1 MTLVRIK
8 NLSKS
13 FFIEKKEVKA
23 LDNISLDLNTDEKTM
38 LIGPS
43 GCGKSSLLKTIAGLI
58 KPDQGHVGRI
68 KTSLVFQNPRLL
80 PWLNVYENI
89 EFSNKSS
96 NILNLIQKMG
106 LEGFEKA
113 YPSELSIGMKA
124 RVNLARGLNF
134 DHDYLLLDEPF
145 ASLDQISKE
154 KIEKEFSIGG
164 FLFVSHDLDEVIRL
178 GQRVLIMNKGR
189 IIADRLLYDFDQKSF
204 KDYFYEIIRRDK
216 WKRNYF

>member
-1 MTLVRIK
+1 MTFLKIK

-13 FFIEKKEVKA
+13 FFIGKKEVKA
-23 LDNISLDLNTDEKTM
+23 LDKISLCLDTSEKTM

-43 GCGKSSLLKTIAGLI
+43 GCGKSSLLKAIAGLL
-58 KPDQGHVGRI
+58 KPDLGEI
-68 KTSLVFQNPRLL
+68 TNLKTSLVFQNPRLL

-89 EFSNKSS
+89 AFSNKSS
-96 NILNLIQKMG
+96 NISKLIEKIG
-106 LEGFEKA
+106 LESFEKA

-154 KIEKEFSIGG
+154 RIEKELSIGG
-164 FLFVSHDLDEVIRL
+164 FLFVSHDLDEVLRL
-178 GQRVLIMNKGR
+178 GQRILIMNKGR
-189 IIADRLLYDFDQKSF
+189 IIADLKDFDRNNF

-216 WKRNYF
+216 